1 MAEVQIAARLRTEFG
16 KGAARRVRRNDEVPA
31 VLYGHGTDTRHY
43 CLPAHDL
50 LLAIRRDK
58 NVLLSLEI
66 EGGANEL
73 AIPRAVVRDPIKGFL
88 EHVDLLLVRRGEKVT
103 VDVPITVTGI
113 AISGTIVELQITALS
128 VEAEATHIPT
138 GFEVSV
144 QGLDAGDAIHA
155 SQVPLPSGVTLAVDP
170 DAVVVHISAQQSAA
184 SLEADLA
191 AAPGA
196 DAVAAT
202 VAADA
207 AAAAAAEASDSES

>member
-1 MAEVQIAARLRTEFG
+1 MAEVQIAARPRTEFG
-16 KGAARRVRRNDEVPA
+16 KGAARRIRRNAEVPA

-43 CLPAHDL
+43 RLPAHEL
-50 LLAIRRDK
+50 MLAIKHDK
-58 NVLLSLEI
+58 NVLLSLQI
-66 EGGANEL
+66 EGGASEL
-73 AIPRAVVRDPIKGFL
+73 AIPRAVVKDPIKGFL

-103 VDVPITVTGI
+103 VEVPVIVVGD
-113 AISGTIVELQITALS
+113 AISGTIVELQITALP
-128 VEAEATHIPT
+128 VETEATHIPT

-155 SQVPLPSGVTLAVDP
+155 GQVPLPDGVTLAVDP
-170 DAVVVHISAQQSAA
+170 DAVVVHVGAQQSAA
-184 SLEADLA
+184 ALEADLA

-207 AAAAAAEASDSES
+207 AAAAEAADTEA